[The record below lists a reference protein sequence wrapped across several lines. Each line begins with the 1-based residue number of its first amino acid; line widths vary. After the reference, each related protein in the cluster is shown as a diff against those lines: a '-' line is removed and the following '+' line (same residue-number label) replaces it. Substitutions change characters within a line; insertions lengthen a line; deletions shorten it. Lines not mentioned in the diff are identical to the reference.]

1 MAVEANQE
9 WLKSNGDPH
18 LVLVHRLPS
27 FNFQLKDILQ
37 PHFHLLDPAD
47 SPEPAC
53 SFLSSHAQSVRALIC
68 VANTP
73 LTAETLNLLPSLELV
88 VASSAGVDHIDTQEC
103 RRRGIILTNASTA
116 FAEDA
121 ADYAVT
127 LLIDVWRRISAADRF
142 LHAGLWPVKGGYPLG
157 SKMKVLIDRYQQ
169 DCVIQFLMGLNES
182 YSNVRDQIML
192 MDPIPQVSKVFSLVQ
207 QQEKQHQMLLN
218 TPAIES
224 MALFAKNASAP
235 FKPFSRT
242 YCPHCKI
249 QGHSVEDCFKLGN
262 SKPPICSHCNMSG
275 HLAEKCYKLVGY
287 PPGHKL
293 YNRGR
298 RPGGNT
304 RQTNMVIAEGVPK
317 NHVDKMDLISNQ
329 YQKIL
334 KLLHENH
341 TPVPTMSM
349 ANTSNLPSMSGIAT
363 CLSTYA
369 HKSFDLG
376 GKRVGIVGLGSIGF
390 EVSKRLEA
398 FGCSIAYSSRKEKP
412 HVPYPYH
419 ANVLDLAAHSDALVL
434 CCSLSEQTRHII
446 NKDVMTALGK
456 KGVVINVGRGGLIDE
471 KELVRFLL
479 RGDIGGAGLDVFEDE
494 PDVPRQLF
502 ELDNVVLSPHRAI
515 FTPEAIEAL
524 NQLTFTNLKAFFSNK
539 PLQSVYQ
546 IE

>member
-37 PHFHLLDPAD
+37 PHFHLLDPAG
-47 SPEPAC
+47 SPEPAG

-73 LTAETLNLLPSLELV
+73 LTAETLSLLPSLEL
-88 VASSAGVDHIDTQEC
+88 EC

-127 LLIDVWRRISAADRF
+127 LLIDVCRRISAADRF
-142 LHAGLWPVKGGYPLG
+142 LHAGLWPVKGGYYPLG
-157 SKMKVLIDRYQQ
+157 SK
-169 DCVIQFLMGLNES
+169 
-182 YSNVRDQIML
+182 
-192 MDPIPQVSKVFSLVQ
+192 
-207 QQEKQHQMLLN
+207 
-218 TPAIES
+218 
-224 MALFAKNASAP
+224 
-235 FKPFSRT
+235 
-242 YCPHCKI
+242 
-249 QGHSVEDCFKLGN
+249 
-262 SKPPICSHCNMSG
+262 
-275 HLAEKCYKLVGY
+275 
-287 PPGHKL
+287 
-293 YNRGR
+293 
-298 RPGGNT
+298 
-304 RQTNMVIAEGVPK
+304 
-317 NHVDKMDLISNQ
+317 
-329 YQKIL
+329 
-334 KLLHENH
+334 
-341 TPVPTMSM
+341 
-349 ANTSNLPSMSGIAT
+349 
-363 CLSTYA
+363 
-369 HKSFDLG
+369 LG

-412 HVPYPYH
+412 HVPYAYH

-456 KGVVINVGRGGLIDE
+456 KGVVINVGRGG
-471 KELVRFLL
+471 
-479 RGDIGGAGLDVFEDE
+479 DIGGAGLDVFEDE
-494 PDVPRQLF
+494 PDVPPQLF